1 MQHVPQRVTGV
12 KGENISINCSASLFM
27 PNAMLDVY
35 WWKKGQR
42 STFSMTREKT
52 KIAMPFHQGSSEFR
66 LINVSFQ
73 DSGVYYCGVKKG
85 PGMMSNG
92 TGTEVTIY
100 VPPTPITI
108 TRLSSPFLKLLCT
121 TASFFP
127 EEFNLTWYENDRKI
141 TSGINTTKFQE
152 KEGLHQVSS
161 SLYPVEI
168 GLVYT
173 CQVSHV
179 SLVDPANDSYLVSD
193 QGKKGNGFSYALA
206 FSWIAGGFIILV
218 LAIVVRLYK
227 LERSHGDAVAEE
239 IDSRVEEQV
248 IHKGKVEGPTYADLH
263 FNEHRKMWK
272 PRSEKEAVVYT
283 NINYHSVQDQ
293 L

>member
-1 MQHVPQRVTGV
+1 MLALDLLNYLSTLGIIYIASDTVTPFSLHQVPQRVTGV

-193 QGKKGNGFSYALA
+193 QG
-206 FSWIAGGFIILV
+206 
-218 LAIVVRLYK
+218 
-227 LERSHGDAVAEE
+227 DAVAEE